1 MSWASGPHASL
12 PFTYLRLVVRCL
24 IVDRRADF
32 IRQTK
37 HLTGLIRH
45 DSKDALSR
53 IELLLSKLEEGK
65 SLNADEIDAA
75 LKAARLEMYEVV
87 KGTERIEELCERE
100 SESPR
105 S

>member
-1 MSWASGPHASL
+1 VL
-12 PFTYLRLVVRCL
+12 RYLA
-24 IVDRRADF
+24 VDRRADF

-53 IELLLSKLEEGK
+53 IELLLSKLEEGE
-65 SLNADEIDAA
+65 S
-75 LKAARLEMYEVV
+75 LKAVDIAAKLTEARLEMYEVLR
-87 KGTERIEELCERE
+87 GTERIEEFCERE
-100 SESPR
+100 SESQR

>member
-1 MSWASGPHASL
+1 M
-12 PFTYLRLVVRCL
+12 
-24 IVDRRADF
+24 DRRADF
-32 IRQTK
+32 TTQTK

-65 SLNADEIDAA
+65 SLNADDIAAA
-75 LKAARLEMYEVV
+75 LADARLEMYEVLR
-87 KGTERIEELCERE
+87 GIERIEELCERE
-100 SESPR
+100 SELR

>member
-1 MSWASGPHASL
+1 M
-12 PFTYLRLVVRCL
+12 TR
-24 IVDRRADF
+24 
-32 IRQTK
+32 
-37 HLTGLIRH
+37 LIRH

-65 SLNADEIDAA
+65 SLNADEIAAA
-75 LKAARLEMYEVV
+75 LNAARLEMYEVV
-87 KGTERIEELCERE
+87 KGMERIEELCERE